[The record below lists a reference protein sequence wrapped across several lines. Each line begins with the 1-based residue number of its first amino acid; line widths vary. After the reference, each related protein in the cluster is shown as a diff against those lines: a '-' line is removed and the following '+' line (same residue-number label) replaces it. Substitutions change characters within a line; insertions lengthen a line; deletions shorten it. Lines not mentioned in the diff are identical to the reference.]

1 MDWSFRQNWDEY
13 TWAKEIRKDE
23 LRISGYFRTLPR
35 CLDLPGEEE
44 MIFKK
49 LMSQPELVPT
59 GVSDPQRQLRSE
71 WEGEDDDAD
80 WNEDEVKRNRNSNEL
95 SRRVENLAVEWNVTA
110 VSQFQQA
117 SLSDVMTVTCAF
129 GKLLSRI
136 YNFESTDEADDTM
149 ALRIALLKRILMD
162 LNELLQ
168 CLEQFGQELTSNGS
182 GSCGE
187 FFGPLTLVRESV
199 IDRLGALR

>member
-44 MIFKK
+44 MIFMK

-71 WEGEDDDAD
+71 WEGEDDDD

-149 ALRIALLKRILMD
+149 ALRVALLKRILMD

-187 FFGPLTLVRESV
+187 FFDPLTLVRESV
-199 IDRLGALR
+199 IDRLSALR